1 MAKGNATPAAT
12 GKVTT
17 FRNKT
22 EIEAVDF
29 KGFEGK
35 NITLKEWK
43 DKTFKN
49 GKEMLDTRL
58 KLENGSE
65 VSMFIPKL
73 SFYKMIGDNPAAG
86 TASEKDGEVTMV
98 INVQQFNK
106 EAGTNKMEFVG

>member
-1 MAKGNATPAAT
+1 MAEASTAPVAT

-58 KLENGSE
+58 VLENGSE
-65 VSMFIPKL
+65 VSMFVPKL
-73 SFYKMIGDNPAAG
+73 SVYRMIQDNPAAG
-86 TASEKDGEVTMV
+86 TATEADGEVTMT

-106 EAGTNKMEFVG
+106 EAGTTRMEFVG

>member
-1 MAKGNATPAAT
+1 MAENA
-12 GKVTT
+12 KVTK
-17 FRNKT
+17 FRNKV

-29 KGFEGK
+29 KNFEGK
-35 NITLKEWK
+35 NVTLKEWK

-73 SFYKMIGDNPAAG
+73 SVYRMIEENPAAG
-86 TASEKDGEVTMV
+86 TATEADGEVTMT
-98 INVQQFNK
+98 ISVQQFNK
-106 EAGTNKMEFVG
+106 EAGTNKMEYIG

>member
-1 MAKGNATPAAT
+1 MAENA
-12 GKVTT
+12 KVTK
-17 FRNKT
+17 FRNKV

-29 KGFEGK
+29 KNFSG
-35 NITLKEWK
+35 NNVTLKEWK

-73 SFYKMIGDNPAAG
+73 SVYRMIEENPAAG
-86 TASEKDGEVTMV
+86 TATEADGEVTMT
-98 INVQQFNK
+98 ISVQQFNK
-106 EAGTNKMEFVG
+106 EAGTNKMEYIG